1 MFPMK
6 NTLPKMIKYCRIGLL
21 ILVGVFVMGNAKGD
35 IPPLF
40 TEGFESGTLPV
51 GWSREYVKGT
61 NDWRFYNGGYSP
73 NDPNYILPADASDP
87 TRNPPAAHGGTYNA
101 MFQLQSVND
110 EATKLVTPAINLG
123 SAVKP
128 QLNFWLA
135 QVPWTFGGSTSWD
148 ALRVYYKTSAGGSWN
163 LLATYDFPINTWTEY
178 SINLPNP
185 TSTYYIGFE
194 GTTQWGLGT
203 CIDDISVVE
212 TGNLN
217 RWVKSVSSIDGPLDF
232 VPSGSSNNPIMGFQ
246 VDVGGNQG
254 TCLFDSLEVKSL
266 NTDDNDVATNGV
278 KLYRTNSPLFSAS
291 DLVATGNFVNGYALF
306 DHLNLDLPSGLSY
319 FWIAYDASTTAKHGD
334 YLDAMIEA
342 NAMKINDTTY
352 AATALSPAGQRIIY
366 QTIFFENFET
376 DNGWSLTGEF
386 QRDTP
391 TGLGGNPGNPDPPY
405 AFSGTKV
412 LGTDLTGL
420 GASPYNYEAGIT
432 RANAYTAT
440 SPSFDIYYYKD
451 LRLTYHRQLNVYI
464 EDTASV
470 EVSKD
475 NGITWTKIGGNVAIS
490 GQNAFV
496 LDNKWNRIEH
506 SIPPEISRSKNFKV
520 RFTIPY
526 STIYNYSGW
535 NIDDLILTGEYITK
549 DVSVVQW
556 VSPTT
561 QCGFGSAE
569 SITVKVANLAAQ
581 PTPDKVPLAISL
593 DGGLTWVRD
602 TINQVIPVGDTISYT
617 FAPKFDLS
625 VPGPRNNVLVK
636 TELPGDQET
645 SNDQLAASFYV
656 IPTYPTPSTQDFES
670 SDGFWRST
678 QGNLWEWGTI
688 GKQHISS
695 ANSGTK
701 AWITKLSGSY
711 GLANPTDETSAFF
724 DDFETPSGWQLTG
737 EFEIGTPNGLGGSDG
752 GYPNPVNAYSGVT
765 VLGTDLNGLGTS
777 PNCYEPNI
785 LTPAGLSAISPN
797 VNLSNYVS
805 AHLTFYRY
813 LNVAAG
819 DTAKIDF
826 SKDGTKWYSAWKSTD
841 AITDGAWE
849 PIDIPIADSLLS
861 ATFKVRF
868 SIVSNA
874 TINYS
879 GWNIDAFNILGVPFT
894 SPVAILESPCI
905 DFTNTTKPILSA
917 AVNYQTEKGV
927 DGAALYYSIDGG
939 VTWTHI
945 ESNGDAFD
953 SRWNWYKDSTV
964 TALGATGWSGN
975 SSGWK
980 TVYHLLPAD
989 IAGQS
994 SVKFQ
999 FRFNSDRFNNEYDG
1013 VAIDDINFADAPND
1027 FGVTALVNPTDAC
1040 DLTKNEAVTVKVKNY
1055 GVRTARAGET
1065 VKVKLSIDRN
1075 GDIQSGDETF
1085 ALSSDLPVNSETNL
1099 TFTQKFDFSY
1109 GGTYQIVASTY
1120 GDAGPRFYYDTGN
1133 DTLETSVLVNKP
1145 YVDLGPDIYTV
1156 RADTV
1161 VLDATA
1167 SGAISYN
1174 WYSPINNPTP
1184 IATTPII
1191 QFPTIPASGGQFRV
1205 EVNGGCT
1212 AYDTISIVKLI
1223 SDIGITELVSPISAC
1238 ELSNSEPF
1246 KFNIKNFGTDTLNVG
1261 DSIALNWTINGG
1273 SPVQDTVVLQ
1283 NVLLPNDSV
1292 EITTNKKTDFSAVG
1306 DYNVELYAKR
1316 PYDEVPGNDH
1326 ISSTIT
1332 VHGFPSFTLPD
1343 HFVYQTATSYTVDA
1357 GSGWSTYL
1365 WQDGSTDQTFVM
1377 DTIGWVKVTITDG
1390 FSCPAS
1396 DSAYINLKYT
1406 DISLQ
1411 KIVYPE
1417 DICSQSQPVFPE
1429 VVVRNNGTDT
1439 LAIGDKVN
1447 VSYTVNGGTVSTDQV
1462 TLNTDFKPGETFDHT
1477 FSQPVDLSS
1486 EGAYNFTYWAEA
1498 LDEMKRENDTLKTII
1513 NVFTPIV
1520 LNLPPNIVTRDSQVT
1535 LDGGSGADTYLWNTG
1550 ATTQSITVTTS
1561 GQYILEATRD
1571 GVCTATDTT
1580 NVTFLRHDYALTQFV
1595 DPLDSCA
1602 TTSGRNVSVRIYN
1615 NGNDTLKTTQSLS
1628 IALSVN
1634 GTLNQTKVYQP
1645 STDFIPGTNRD
1656 VFFDTPLDLN
1666 SAGSVDLTAIL
1677 TFDDDIN
1684 ASNNTTAK
1692 TINVWENPTVNLGP
1706 DRWLTGGS
1714 VVLDAGSGYSFY
1726 SWNTGATTPTINVS
1740 TSGTYSV
1747 TVTSDKG
1754 CTGSDDV
1761 GVNFTAS
1768 AINITALLAP
1778 APGCPS
1784 QDPMDVSVE
1793 VTNQGVST
1801 LPSGTKIP
1809 LGYRYNDG
1817 SVMSD
1822 TLALA
1827 SDLNSGSKVNHT
1839 FADKVVINTAGNMSF
1854 KTFTY
1859 YNETQGPVSE
1869 FFVQTLPLPNFHFT
1883 ADTLKVNFPY
1893 LLSAYG
1899 GTAYLWNNGATTST
1913 TVANG
1918 PGDYWV
1924 MVTNSDGCSLTDTVY
1939 VGPLV
1944 SVGEN
1949 DFYTSL
1955 SYYPVPAS
1963 YILHVK
1969 ATLKATTDVTI
1980 EVLDMLGIPRWSG
1993 KYVNV
1998 DNIAESIPLDG
2009 IKQGTYLLRISTLTG
2024 STTKT
2029 IIISR

>member
-1 MFPMK
+1 MK
-6 NTLPKMIKYCRIGLL
+6 NILPLTISGCKSALLTLFGV
-21 ILVGVFVMGNAKGD
+21 LVMSNAMGDN
-35 IPPLF
+35 PPFLS
-40 TEGFESGTLPV
+40 EGFESGALPS

-73 NDPNYILPADASDP
+73 NDPNYVLPADANDP
-87 TRNPPAAHGGTYNA
+87 TRNPPSAHGGTYDA

-110 EATKLVTPAINLG
+110 EATKLITPAIDLG

-135 QVPWTFGGSTSWD
+135 QVAWTFGGSTSWD

-163 LLATYDFPINTWTEY
+163 LLATYDFPISSWTEY
-178 SINLPNP
+178 SLLLPNP
-185 TSTYYIGFE
+185 TSTYYIAFE

-212 TGNLN
+212 TGNQD
-217 RWVKSVSSIDGPLDF
+217 RWVKSVTSIDGPIDF
-232 VPSGSSNNPIMGFQ
+232 VPSGSSNNPMMGFA
-246 VDVGGNQG
+246 VNVGGNQG
-254 TCLFDSLEVKSL
+254 TCIFDSLEVKSL
-266 NTDDNDVATNGV
+266 NTDDNDVALNGV
-278 KLYRTNSPLFSAS
+278 KLYKTTSPIFSTTN
-291 DLVATGNFVNGYALF
+291 LVAFGNFSSGYTLF
-306 DHLNLDLPSGLSY
+306 NHLNLDLPSGENY
-319 FWIAYDASTTAKHGD
+319 FWIAYDASASAKHGD

-366 QTIFFENFET
+366 QTISFEDFET
-376 DNGWSLTGEF
+376 DNGWTLTGEF

-391 TGLGGNPGNPDPPY
+391 TGLGGNPGNPDPAT

-432 RANAYTAT
+432 RGTAYLAT
-440 SPSFDIYYYKD
+440 SPTFDVFYYKD
-451 LRLTYHRQLNVYI
+451 LRLTYQRQLNMYI
-464 EDTASV
+464 EDSAAV

-475 NGITWTKIGGNVAIS
+475 NGLTWTRIGGNITPA

-496 LDNKWNRIEH
+496 LDSKWNRIEN
-506 SIPPEISRSKNFKV
+506 SIPASISRSKDFKV
-520 RFTIPY
+520 RFAIFY

-561 QCGFGSAE
+561 KCGFGSAE

-602 TINQVIPVGDTISYT
+602 TINQIIPVGDTISYT

-645 SNDQLAASFYV
+645 DNDQLAASFYV
-656 IPTYPTPSTQDFES
+656 IPTYPTPSAQDFEL

-678 QGNLWEWGTI
+678 QGNLWEWGHI
-688 GKQHISS
+688 GKPQISS
-695 ANSGTK
+695 ANSGSK
-701 AWITKLSGSY
+701 AWITKLTGTYGSG
-711 GLANPTDETSAFF
+711 NPTGETSAFL
-724 DDFETPSGWQLTG
+724 DDFESLNGWQLTG
-737 EFEIGTPNGLGGSDG
+737 EFEIGPPNGLGGSDG
-752 GYPNPVNAYSGVT
+752 GYPNPVNAYSGVN
-765 VLGTDLNGLGTS
+765 VLGTDLDGSGTF

-785 LTPAGLSAISPN
+785 TTPAGLSAISPA

-826 SKDGTKWYSAWKSTD
+826 SKDGTTWYSAWKSTD
-841 AITDGAWE
+841 AITDGSWE
-849 PIDIPIADSLLS
+849 LIDIPIADSLLS
-861 ATFKVRF
+861 STFKVRF
-868 SIVSNA
+868 SIRSNA

-879 GWNIDAFNILGVPFT
+879 GWNIDYLNILGVPFT
-894 SPVAILESPCI
+894 SPVAILESPCM
-905 DFTNTTKPILSA
+905 DFTNDTKPIFGA
-917 AVNYQTEKGV
+917 AINYQTEKGV

-939 VTWTHI
+939 TTWTHI

-964 TALGATGWSGN
+964 TSLGTTGWSGN
-975 SSGWK
+975 SNGWK
-980 TVYHLLPAD
+980 NVYHILPANV
-989 IAGQS
+989 AGQS

-999 FRFNSDRFNNEYDG
+999 LRFNSDRFNNDYDG
-1013 VAIDDINFADAPND
+1013 VAFDDISFAEAPND
-1027 FGVTALVNPTDAC
+1027 FGVTALVNPINSCT
-1040 DLTKNEAVTVKVKNY
+1040 LTKNESVTVSVKNF
-1055 GVRTARAGET
+1055 GVRTAEAGDT
-1065 VKVKLSIDRN
+1065 VKVKLSIDRD
-1075 GDIQSGDETF
+1075 GDIQSGDQSF
-1085 ALSSDLPVNSETNL
+1085 ILGSALPVNSVTNF
-1099 TFTQKFDFSY
+1099 TFTQKFDFNF
-1109 GGTYQIVASTY
+1109 GGTYNIVASTY

-1133 DTLETSVLVNKP
+1133 DTLMTSVVVNKP
-1145 YVDLGPDIYTV
+1145 YVNLGPDIYTV

-1167 SGAISYN
+1167 SGPVTYN
-1174 WYSPINNPTP
+1174 WYSPITNPTP
-1184 IATTPII
+1184 ITTTPII
-1191 QFPTIPASGGQFRV
+1191 QYPTIPASGGQFRV
-1205 EVNGGCT
+1205 EVIGGCT
-1212 AYDTISIVKLI
+1212 AYDTIRIVKLI
-1223 SDIGITELVSPISAC
+1223 SDVGILNLVSPVTAC
-1238 ELSNSEPF
+1238 QLSSSEPF
-1246 KFNIKNFGTDTLNVG
+1246 KINIKNFGTDTLNVG
-1261 DSIALNWTINGG
+1261 DSIALSWTINGG
-1273 SPVQDTVVLQ
+1273 STIQDTVVLQ
-1283 NVLLPNDSV
+1283 NVLLPDDTV

-1306 DYNVELYAKR
+1306 NYNVELYAKR
-1316 PYDEVPGNDH
+1316 PYDEVPANDH

-1332 VHGFPSFTLPD
+1332 VHGFPTFNLPVIPSTIAD
-1343 HFVYQTATSYTVDA
+1343 TSYTIDA
-1357 GSGWSTYL
+1357 GSGWSSYL
-1365 WQDGSTDQTFVM
+1365 WQDGSTNQTFVM
-1377 DTIGWVKVTITDG
+1377 DTIGWVKATVTDG

-1411 KIVYPE
+1411 KIIYPE
-1417 DICSQSQPVFPE
+1417 DICKQTLPVYPQ
-1429 VVVRNNGTDT
+1429 VTVRNNGTDT

-1447 VSYTVNGGTVSTDQV
+1447 VSYTVNGGTTTTDQV
-1462 TLNTDFKPGETFDHT
+1462 TLNTEFTPGETFNHT
-1477 FSQPVDLSS
+1477 FSVPVNLTSAGPYS
-1486 EGAYNFTYWAEA
+1486 FVYWAEA
-1498 LDEMKRENDTLKTII
+1498 LTEMKPGNDTLKKII
-1513 NVFTPIV
+1513 NVITPIN
-1520 LNLPPNIVTRDSQVT
+1520 LNLPPTVFTRNSQVV
-1535 LDGGSGADTYLWNTG
+1535 LDGGPGADSYLWNTG
-1550 ATTQSITVTTS
+1550 ATTQAITVTTS
-1561 GQYILEATRD
+1561 GQYSLIATI
-1571 GVCTATDTT
+1571 GGACSAFDTS
-1580 NVTFLRHDYALTQFV
+1580 NVTFLHHDYALTQFV

-1602 TTSGRNVSVRIYN
+1602 ATAGRKVSVRIYN
-1615 NGNDTLKTTQSLS
+1615 NGNDTLTTAQSLS
-1628 IALSVN
+1628 IVLNVN
-1634 GTLNQTKVYQP
+1634 GSLNQTKIFQP
-1645 STDFIPGTNRD
+1645 STDFIPGIYRD
-1656 VFFDTPLDLN
+1656 VFFDNPIDL
-1666 SAGSVDLTAIL
+1666 SSEGSTDLTAQL
-1677 TFDDDIN
+1677 TFASDIN
-1684 ASNNTTAK
+1684 AGNNSTAK
-1692 TINVWENPTVNLGP
+1692 TINVWANPVVNLGP
-1706 DRWLTGGS
+1706 DQWLTGGN
-1714 VVLDAGSGYSFY
+1714 VVLNAGSGYSFY
-1726 SWNTGATTPTINVS
+1726 SWNTGATTPTITVS
-1740 TSGTYSV
+1740 TSGTYFV

-1754 CTGSDDV
+1754 CTGSDEV
-1761 GVNFTAS
+1761 GVSFTAS

-1809 LGYRYNDG
+1809 LGYKYNDG
-1817 SVMSD
+1817 ETMSD
-1822 TLALA
+1822 TLALT
-1827 SDLNSGSKVNHT
+1827 SDLNAGDKINHT

-1883 ADTLKVNFPY
+1883 IDTLKVNFPY
-1893 LLSAYG
+1893 VLSAYG
-1899 GTAYLWNNGATTST
+1899 GTSYLWNNGSTTATTI
-1913 TVANG
+1913 ADG

-1924 MVTNSDGCSLTDTVY
+1924 QVTGSNGCSLKDSVY
-1939 VGPLV
+1939 VASLV

-1949 DFYTSL
+1949 DFYASL
-1955 SYYPVPAS
+1955 AYYPVPTT
-1963 YILHVK
+1963 YILHVE

-1980 EVLDMLGIPRWSG
+1980 DVVDMLGIPRWSK
-1993 KYVNV
+1993 KYINV
-1998 DNIAESIPLDG
+1998 DKIEEAIGLDG
-2009 IKQGTYLLRISTLTG
+2009 IKPGTYLLRISTPTG
-2024 STTKT
+2024 NAIKT